1 VLPLKGLRVLLAED
15 DDFTRLLVRD
25 LLINHGMMV
34 KDFASVSEALASIED
49 FDPNVVI
56 SDLNF
61 TSGPNGAD
69 LLNHVE
75 NSRPWTGIIALTSHA
90 SPELAIPSSSKLPE
104 STIYMIKSQLSSS
117 ELLKEQ
123 IFESIK
129 KNGNI
134 QKVVTN
140 NAEQYVVSSL
150 QGEILKMIADG
161 LSNAAIAKKRN
172 ITLRAAEASI
182 QRTFAALD
190 IKSDPDQNSR
200 VIAVQ
205 LWQQGKVV
213 VK

>member
-1 VLPLKGLRVLLAED
+1 MNQLSGLRVLLAED

-25 LLINHGMMV
+25 LLISHGMNV
-34 KDFASVSEALASIED
+34 KDVADVSQALNCMED

-61 TSGPNGAD
+61 ASGPNGAD
-69 LLNHVE
+69 LLTHVE
-75 NSRPWTGIIALTSHA
+75 STRPWTGMIALTSHA

-104 STIYMIKSQLSSS
+104 STIYIVKSQLSSS
-117 ELLKEQ
+117 EILKEN

-129 KNGNI
+129 KTGSY
-134 QKVVTN
+134 QTVVKN
-140 NAEQYVVSSL
+140 QDEQYLVSSI

-200 VIAVQ
+200 VIAVK

>member
-1 VLPLKGLRVLLAED
+1 MNQLSGLRVLLAED

-25 LLINHGMMV
+25 LLISHGMNV
-34 KDFASVSEALASIED
+34 KDVADVSQALNCMDD

-61 TSGPNGAD
+61 ASGPNGAD
-69 LLNHVE
+69 LLTHVE
-75 NSRPWTGIIALTSHA
+75 GTRPWTGMIALTSHA

-104 STIYMIKSQLSSS
+104 STIYIVKSQLSSS
-117 ELLKEQ
+117 ELLKEN

-129 KNGNI
+129 KTGSFQI
-134 QKVVTN
+134 VVKN
-140 NAEQYVVSSL
+140 QDEQFVVSSI

-200 VIAVQ
+200 VIAVK